1 VGKYH
6 ALLKYYFLPAVR
18 RRGAIAILDNFVSAE
33 VTVLLLKICRSNLL
47 SLFLALLA
55 ATFATVSVAEEEL
68 RFTLPV
74 YAWVPNYDFELPS
87 GQKGEITQDD
97 ILSNLDMAFMAQPRL
112 DKGRWSLV
120 MDFVYMDLS
129 NKDRSQVLPF
139 LDLRQVQLQEYVIT
153 PTVGYQVYSSG
164 RTFVDIYGG
173 ARYIWIEPTLK
184 FQRQSPLPSGS
195 FHESESADKWDGVVG
210 VRGNIALGTHWSMP
224 YAADAGTGQSD
235 YVVNL
240 MLGVAYHFSS
250 VDAVLAYRY
259 LDYDFG
265 DDWVLKTA
273 TPSGPLLG
281 VVFKF

>member
-1 VGKYH
+1 MVKHYVQS
-6 ALLKYYFLPAVR
+6 KYYLLPAVR
-18 RRGAIAILDNFVSAE
+18 RCGAIAVLDNFVSAE
-33 VTVLLLKICRSNLL
+33 VTVLLLKKYRSKLL
-47 SLFLALLA
+47 PLLLALTA
-55 ATFATVSVAEEEL
+55 ATCAAVSAAEEEL

-97 ILSNLDMAFMAQPRL
+97 ILSNLDMAFMAQPRV
-112 DKGRWSLV
+112 DMGRWSLV
-120 MDFVYMDLS
+120 TDFIYMDLS

-184 FQRQSPLPSGS
+184 FQRQPPLRPGS
-195 FHESESADKWDGVVG
+195 FHESESANKWDGIVG
-210 VRGNIALGTHWSMP
+210 VRGNLSLGTHWSVP

-265 DDWVLKTA
+265 DDWLLKTA

-281 VVFKF
+281 VVFRF

>member
-1 VGKYH
+1 MVKYCSSLKCY
-6 ALLKYYFLPAVR
+6 LLAAAR
-18 RRGAIAILDNFVSAE
+18 RRGIAVIDYFICAR
-33 VTVLLLKICRSNLL
+33 VTELPLKKCRSNI
-47 SLFLALLA
+47 LALLLA
-55 ATFATVSVAEEEL
+55 LVAASSATFSVAEEEL
-68 RFTLPV
+68 QFTLPI

-97 ILSNLDMAFMAQPRL
+97 ILSNLDLAFMAQPRL

-120 MDFVYMDLS
+120 VDFIYMDLS
-129 NKDRSQVLPF
+129 NKDRSQLLPF

-164 RTFVDIYGG
+164 RSYVDIYGG

-184 FQRQSPLPSGS
+184 FQRQPPLQPGS
-195 FHESESADKWDGVVG
+195 FHESESADQWDGIVG
-210 VRGNIALGTHWSMP
+210 VRGNLSLGTHWSIP

-265 DDWVLKTA
+265 DDWALKTA

-281 VVFKF
+281 VVFRF